1 MSFDKAERFK
11 TDYIF
16 KAFPLVLIFSAIA
29 RLLFTPLKILL
40 QIKRKKG
47 KVILAF
53 SNFVLHR
60 NPCEKNYSS
69 SSSSGSSTLW

>member
-16 KAFPLVLIFSAIA
+16 KAFPLVLIFSAIV

-53 SNFVLHR
+53 NGLFYTATR
-60 NPCEKNYSS
+60 AKKIYS

>member
-16 KAFPLVLIFSAIA
+16 KAFPLVLIFSAIV

-53 SNFVLHR
+53 NGLFYTATR
-60 NPCEKNYSS
+60 AEKIYS